1 MTKLLLIAGHG
12 AGDPGATGNGYK
24 EADLTRELVALIE
37 SSLNIYEVD
46 VDVYNTSKNA
56 FKEAQKG
63 ALKFGDYDYL
73 LEIHFNAYSDASAH
87 GTEIFVTMA
96 EKGIKVE
103 QSIMNNMKRYFTLR
117 DADGVKKTNFLV
129 IQTAKNQGISSALL
143 EVCFITNKNDMIVY
157 TSNKQAIAEDIATGI
172 ATGFGLK
179 RKPVKKENTNVAVV
193 KYQTDD
199 GVEYYL
205 NVYKDDKL
213 EKLDAEGRYNYK
225 LTIGTTGAR
234 NCFAT
239 WNKNDKVATGV
250 IKAQKKKGTK
260 LLVRK
265 VATVK

>member
-1 MTKLLLIAGHG
+1 MTKILLIAGHG

-24 EADLTRELVALIE
+24 EAELTRELVRL
-37 SSLNIYEVD
+37 IYEALSDYEVETTI
-46 VDVYNTSKNA
+46 YSQGHNA
-56 FKEAQKG
+56 FKDAQNGTFKPG
-63 ALKFGDYDYL
+63 EYDYL

-87 GTEIFVTMA
+87 GTEIFVTTA

-103 QSIMNNMKRYFTLR
+103 QSIMSNLKRYFTLR

-193 KYQTDD
+193 KYQADD

-234 NCFAT
+234 NCFT
-239 WNKNDKVATGV
+239 SWNKAEKIANGATKGS
-250 IKAQKKKGTK
+250 KEKGTK